1 MGHLSNLPMRHE
13 QFVFLHA
20 QDCCIAGVDAMRS
33 IPNRLLI
40 HTVSYHTQPQSD
52 RWGVES
58 VDAGITLQR
67 VRLEP
72 SKKIVRDINNAEI
85 QLSATMFYDCKNS
98 YPRGIEFHVD
108 DLINFDGKQY
118 SIKII
123 EPLYDEDRLHHYELG
138 LIRHA

>member
-1 MGHLSNLPMRHE
+1 
-13 QFVFLHA
+13 
-20 QDCCIAGVDAMRS
+20 MRS

-52 RWGVES
+52 RWGAES
-58 VDAGITLQR
+58 VDDGITLQR

-72 SKKIVRDINNAEI
+72 TKKIVRNINNAEI